1 MIDRIDEELCL
12 GCGNCDACCPM
23 DVIHLDARSLKA
35 RIRYGDDCMT
45 CYNCELTCP
54 VGAVY
59 VDPARRERVQAW
71 EPDDDGGPGSS
82 FASGS
87 DANAKSSREGRVS

>member
-12 GCGNCDACCPM
+12 GCGNCDVCCPM
-23 DVIHLDARSLKA
+23 DVIHLDPPSRKA
-35 RIRYGDDCMT
+35 RIRYIDDCMT

-54 VGAVY
+54 VGAVR

-71 EPDDDGGPGSS
+71 EADADGGQGAVLPGK
-82 FASGS
+82 G
-87 DANAKSSREGRVS
+87 